1 MAITTT
7 WSVNNMTHVD
17 ADGGVILV
25 YWSLLAANDEAY
37 DSSDAGGGETA
48 TEGGKNRFEYDASG
62 SGFIAYKDLKE
73 SDVLGWI
80 QEANKGP
87 STGGPED
94 ETAAEYKTR
103 IETERT
109 AKVQAQIDRKAAQSD
124 GLPWSA

>member
-17 ADGGVILV
+17 ADGGVILA
-25 YWSLLAANDEAY
+25 YWSLVAA
-37 DSSDAGGGETA
+37 SDAGGGETA

-62 SGFIAYKDLKE
+62 SGFIKYDDLKQ

-80 QEANKGP
+80 YEANKEG
-87 STGGPED
+87 D
-94 ETAAEYKTR
+94 ETADEYKAR
-103 IETERT
+103 IEAERT

>member
-17 ADGGVILV
+17 ADGGVILA
-25 YWSLLAANDEAY
+25 YWSLVAAND
-37 DSSDAGGGETA
+37 GGDESA
-48 TEGGKNRFEYDASG
+48 TEGGKQRFEYDASG

-80 QEANKGP
+80 YEANKGRA
-87 STGGPED
+87 SNGPDD
-94 ETAAEYKTR
+94 ETADEYKAR
-103 IETERT
+103 IEAERT

>member
-17 ADGGVILV
+17 ADGGVILA
-25 YWSLLAANDEAY
+25 YWSLVAA
-37 DSSDAGGGETA
+37 SDAGGDETA
-48 TEGGKNRFEYDASG
+48 TEGGKNRFTYDASG
-62 SGFIAYKDLKE
+62 SGFIKYDDLKE

-94 ETAAEYKTR
+94 ETAAEYKAR

-109 AKVQAQIDRKAAQSD
+109 AKVQGQIDRAATQAT
-124 GLPWSA
+124 GVPW

>member
-17 ADGGVILV
+17 ADGGVILA
-25 YWSLLAANDEAY
+25 YWSLVAA
-37 DSSDAGGGETA
+37 SDGEGKETA
-48 TEGGKNRFEYDASG
+48 TEGGKQRFEYDASS

-80 QEANKGP
+80 YDANKGP
-87 STGGPED
+87 TSGGPED
-94 ETAAEYKTR
+94 ETADEYKAR
-103 IETERT
+103 IEAERT

>member
-25 YWSLLAANDEAY
+25 YWQLLAA
-37 DSSDAGGGETA
+37 SDAGGNETA
-48 TEGGKNRFEYDASG
+48 TDGGKNRFEYDAS
-62 SGFIAYKDLKE
+62 SSDFIKYDDLKE

-80 QEANKGP
+80 YEANKEG
-87 STGGPED
+87 D
-94 ETAAEYKTR
+94 ETADEYKAR
-103 IETERT
+103 IEAERT
-109 AKVQAQIDRKAAQSD
+109 AKVQAQIDRKAVQSD

>member
-17 ADGGVILV
+17 ADGGVILA
-25 YWSLLAANDEAY
+25 YWTLIA
-37 DSSDAGGGETA
+37 SSDAGGGETA

-62 SGFIAYKDLKE
+62 SGFIKYDSLKE

-80 QEANKGP
+80 YEANKEG
-87 STGGPED
+87 D
-94 ETAAEYKTR
+94 ETADEYKTR

>member
-17 ADGGVILV
+17 ADGGVILA
-25 YWSLLAANDEAY
+25 YWSLVAA
-37 DSSDAGGGETA
+37 SDAGGDETA
-48 TEGGKNRFEYDASG
+48 TEGGKNRFEYDASA
-62 SGFIAYKDLKE
+62 SGFIKYDDLKE

-80 QEANKGP
+80 WEANKGQ
-87 STGGPED
+87 GQFVD
-94 ETAAEYKTR
+94 DNETADEYKAR
-103 IETERT
+103 IEAERT